1 MAAYKDEKRGTWYV
15 SFHYY
20 DWTGKNC
27 RKVKILIFCVAD
39 RMVCARIGVIFLILD
54 LILIAIK
61 NRCPFCHK
69 SLRIAPIRGEEY
81 CPYCGSK
88 IE

>member
-1 MAAYKDEKRGTWYV
+1 MS
-15 SFHYY
+15 SFKLFRI
-20 DWTGKNC
+20 TCQIVGIMLGLL
-27 RKVKILIFCVAD
+27 ILIFCVAD
-39 RMVCARIGVIFLILD
+39 QMVCARIGVIFLILD

>member
-1 MAAYKDEKRGTWYV
+1 MLRIMS
-15 SFHYY
+15 SFKLFRI
-20 DWTGKNC
+20 TCQIVGIMLGLL
-27 RKVKILIFCVAD
+27 ILIFCVAD

-69 SLRIAPIRGEEY
+69 SLRIGPIRGEEY

>member
-1 MAAYKDEKRGTWYV
+1 MLRIMS
-15 SFHYY
+15 SFKLFRV
-20 DWTGKNC
+20 TCQIVGIMLGLL
-27 RKVKILIFCVAD
+27 ILIFCVAD
-39 RMVCARIGVIFLILD
+39 QMVCARIGVIFLILD

-69 SLRIAPIRGEEY
+69 SLRIGPIRGEEY

>member
-1 MAAYKDEKRGTWYV
+1 MS
-15 SFHYY
+15 SFKLFRI
-20 DWTGKNC
+20 TCQIVGIMLGLL
-27 RKVKILIFCVAD
+27 ILIFCVAD

-69 SLRIAPIRGEEY
+69 SLRIGPIRGEEY

>member
-1 MAAYKDEKRGTWYV
+1 MLRIMS
-15 SFHYY
+15 SFKLFRI
-20 DWTGKNC
+20 TCQIVGIMLGLL
-27 RKVKILIFCVAD
+27 ILIFCVAD
-39 RMVCARIGVIFLILD
+39 QMVCARIGVIFLILD